1 MLFGA
6 KFLLGLG
13 SICTVLFLGSGSLLV
28 ADSSAKS
35 DLTDSDSLRTIKR
48 QYIST
53 FPLPEQL
60 TFAGEQ
66 VPMTDPDVRERI
78 ERELIQNSYKHS
90 ATILILKREGRWR
103 KEINR
108 ILKEE
113 GVPEDFF
120 YLAVAESELDEH
132 AQSGVGAVG
141 FWQFMKTTAP
151 SYNLEVGEYVDM
163 RKDPVAS
170 TYAACRYLKDAYK
183 RFGNWT
189 LAAAS
194 YNRGMTGL
202 DNAVKAQKVSNF
214 YDLYLN
220 RETYRYVMRII
231 ALKLII
237 ENPQAY
243 GFFVEAADKYQPL
256 GTRTVI
262 VDSTINDL
270 PQFALDMGINY
281 KILKIY
287 NPWMNS
293 SDYKLVV
300 PKGKTY
306 TITLPESVALS
317 SGK

>member
-6 KFLLGLG
+6 KLLSGLG
-13 SICTVLFLGSGSLLV
+13 SVCIVLFLGSGALLT
-28 ADSSAKS
+28 ADPEQVEVNP
-35 DLTDSDSLRTIKR
+35 DSLKIKK

-53 FPLPEQL
+53 FPLPDRL
-60 TFAGEQ
+60 TFAGEV
-66 VPMTDPDVRERI
+66 VPMDDPDVRERI

-103 KEINR
+103 KQISR

-132 AQSGVGAVG
+132 AQSGVGAMG
-141 FWQFMKTTAP
+141 FWQFMKNTAP
-151 SYNLEVGEYVDM
+151 AYQLEVSDQVDM
-163 RKDPVAS
+163 RKDPIAS
-170 TYAACRYLKDAYK
+170 TYAACRYLKEAYRK
-183 RFGNWT
+183 FGNWT

-202 DNAVKAQKVSNF
+202 DNAVKAQKVNNF

-237 ENPQAY
+237 ENPKDY
-243 GFFVEAADKYQPL
+243 GFFIEEADKYQPFA
-256 GTRTVI
+256 TRAVQIDT
-262 VDSTINDL
+262 TINDL

-287 NPWMNS
+287 NPWING

-300 PKGKTY
+300 PKGKSY
-306 TITLPESVALS
+306 TVALPESVQIA
-317 SGK
+317 GE